1 MTFTQLRY
9 FVTVAHLENISQAAR
24 LLRLSQSSLSKS
36 IAKIESELGAYLFQR
51 SGKKIILT
59 PQGERFLEFCT
70 TILQEMDQVTNEINL
85 MMSGTDNKVKIG
97 IAGCA
102 DTVIN
107 CASEFKKEHPDADFE
122 FVFEIETLENI
133 DINEYD
139 ILVYPHG
146 FKYDKLVG
154 HPLSE
159 ERYLLAVPR
168 SHPLSVRPII
178 TAANLVD
185 QDFVFFRKGKFF
197 IEFPYHVCTALN
209 IPCRSQCFCDDRQSH
224 VQIIASGMAVGFV
237 ASGFASVY
245 AHPDIQLI
253 PIENKRFSRPMMI
266 CFRRNK
272 RLSPMAQRFRD
283 FLVDKLDLPNPED
296 GDHPVPAA
304 AAAGEED
311 EKD

>member
-1 MTFTQLRY
+1 VTFTQLRY

-24 LLRLSQSSLSKS
+24 LLQLSQSSLSKS
-36 IAKIESELGAYLFQR
+36 IAKIESELGTYLFQR

-102 DTVIN
+102 DTIIG
-107 CASEFKKEHPDADFE
+107 CAAEFRGTHADADFE
-122 FVFEIETLENI
+122 FVFDIETLENI

-154 HPLSE
+154 HHLGE
-159 ERYLLAVPR
+159 ERYLLAVPK
-168 SHPLSVRPII
+168 SHPLSARPII
-178 TAANLVD
+178 TASNLID

-209 IPCRSQCFCDDRQSH
+209 IPCRSQCFSDDRQSH

-237 ASGFASVY
+237 AGGFASVY
-245 AHPDIQLI
+245 SHPNIQLI

-266 CFRRNK
+266 CFRRDK
-272 RLSPMAQRFRD
+272 RLSPMAQNFKN
-283 FLVDKLDLPNPED
+283 FLIEKLNLPTSGGSDE
-296 GDHPVPAA
+296 GDEAI
-304 AAAGEED
+304 
-311 EKD
+311 